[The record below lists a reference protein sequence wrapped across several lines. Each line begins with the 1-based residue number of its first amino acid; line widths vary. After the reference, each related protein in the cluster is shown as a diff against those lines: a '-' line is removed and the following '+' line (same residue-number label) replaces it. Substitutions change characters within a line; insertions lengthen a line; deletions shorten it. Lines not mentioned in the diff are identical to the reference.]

1 MIGCFIRGLSALL
14 CVLIFCSTVL
24 PAQDG
29 PVIRVPGEATLEV
42 IRRVPISTEVAGRII
57 SVTPSDE
64 GVLVKAGDEMIKLDD
79 SVIQAEV
86 ERADLELRL
95 QTEIE
100 FAKKSLEVAIAEEQQ
115 KKEANARRPGAFN
128 PSEIRQVQLEVEKS
142 EASLRKANDDK
153 LIQGADLKIKQ
164 AQLAQ
169 YTVRAPFD
177 GLVTLV
183 KVFPGQNVRPGEQ
196 VLELT
201 DMSLLRAQVKVGAQY
216 RRLLFVGDKVE
227 IVVGGNQEAL
237 PVAGQPASA
246 AAPAPRRDVRELF
259 PDDPEADSGQ
269 PAGARRSNVP
279 AAAVVPADA
288 PALPP
293 EDPAD
298 RVFIGEIRFID
309 PVLDNISGKA
319 LIKLSVYV
327 PNRVDRYGRYLLY
340 QGMNVEKA
348 TVLSQPRE

>member
-1 MIGCFIRGLSALL
+1 
-14 CVLIFCSTVL
+14 
-24 PAQDG
+24 
-29 PVIRVPGEATLEV
+29 
-42 IRRVPISTEVAGRII
+42 
-57 SVTPSDE
+57 
-64 GVLVKAGDEMIKLDD
+64 
-79 SVIQAEV
+79 
-86 ERADLELRL
+86 
-95 QTEIE
+95 
-100 FAKKSLEVAIAEEQQ
+100 
-115 KKEANARRPGAFN
+115 
-128 PSEIRQVQLEVEKS
+128 
-142 EASLRKANDDK
+142 
-153 LIQGADLKIKQ
+153 
-164 AQLAQ
+164 
-169 YTVRAPFD
+169 
-177 GLVTLV
+177 VTLV

-227 IVVGGNQEAL
+227 IVVGGNQDAL

>member
-1 MIGCFIRGLSALL
+1 MFRMWVLVVSLAGLSLVGGVA
-14 CVLIFCSTVL
+14 

-29 PVIRVPGEATLEV
+29 RVIRIKAEATLEV
-42 IRRVPISTEVAGRII
+42 IRRVPISTEVAGRIL
-57 SVTPSDE
+57 SVTPADE
-64 GVLVKAGDEMIKLDD
+64 GVLVTAGEELIRLDD
-79 SVIQAEV
+79 AVIQAEV

-153 LIQGADLKIKQ
+153 LIQAADLKIKQ

-177 GLVTLV
+177 GLVTLI

-201 DMSLLRAQVKVGAQY
+201 DMSYLRARVKVSARE
-216 RRLLFVGDKVE
+216 RRRLFVGDKVE
-227 IVVGGNQEAL
+227 LVISEGEDAGNGK
-237 PVAGQPASA
+237 PSSVAGQPRAETA
-246 AAPAPRRDVRELF
+246 ANRPGVDSLLNPR
-259 PDDPEADSGQ
+259 A
-269 PAGARRSNVP
+269 AGAGNDQP
-279 AAAVVPADA
+279 AAVVPGNDA
-288 PALPP
+288 ATVAAVQAPPA
-293 EDPAD
+293 AD
-298 RVFIGEIRFID
+298 RIFLGEIRFID
-309 PVLDNISGKA
+309 PVLDNVSGNA
-319 LIKLSVYV
+319 VINLSVYV
-327 PNRVDRYGRYLLY
+327 PNRMDSYGRYLLY
-340 QGMNVEKA
+340 QGMKVEA

>member
-1 MIGCFIRGLSALL
+1 MLRTWYLVSSMMVLAALAGDLS
-14 CVLIFCSTVL
+14 
-24 PAQDG
+24 AQDG
-29 PVIRVPGEATLEV
+29 RVIRVPADTATLEV
-42 IRRVPISTEVAGRII
+42 IRRVPISTEVAGRIV

-64 GVLVKAGDEMIKLDD
+64 GVLVKADDELIRLDD

-86 ERADLELRL
+86 ERADLELKL

-128 PSEIRQVQLEVEKS
+128 PSEIRQVRLEVEKS

-153 LIQGADLKIKQ
+153 LIQAADLKIKQ

-169 YTVRAPFD
+169 YTVKAPFD
-177 GLVTLV
+177 GVVTLV

-216 RRLLFVGDKVE
+216 RPLLFVGDRVE
-227 IVVGGNQEAL
+227 LVLGGSPKPESSAK
-237 PVAGQPASA
+237 PAGESIPPRQGVEGLLNPGGAGA
-246 AAPAPRRDVRELF
+246 AGGQAAPAPGSRADVET
-259 PDDPEADSGQ
+259 
-269 PAGARRSNVP
+269 PA
-279 AAAVVPADA
+279 PADA
-288 PALPP
+288 PELPP

-309 PVLDNISGKA
+309 PVLDNISGRP
-319 LIKLSVYV
+319 LINLSVSV

-340 QGMNVEKA
+340 QGMNVSRV
-348 TVLSQPRE
+348 TVLSRPRE

>member
-1 MIGCFIRGLSALL
+1 
-14 CVLIFCSTVL
+14 VLIFCSTVL

-227 IVVGGNQEAL
+227 LVVGENQEAV
-237 PVAGQPASA
+237 PVAAQPAATPDPRRDFLLDPDDAGADAGQPA
-246 AAPAPRRDVRELF
+246 R
-259 PDDPEADSGQ
+259 
-269 PAGARRSNVP
+269 ARRGNAP
-279 AAAVVPADA
+279 AAATAPADA
-288 PALPP
+288 AALPSD
-293 EDPAD
+293 DPAD